1 MVLGSYVEFKNVG
14 TGVDVVRLDEVLRKL
29 ISPSTNSTQSFE
41 KKEAIAHLDIDEAD
55 LPG

>member
-1 MVLGSYVEFKNVG
+1 MGSYVEFKNVR
-14 TGVDVVRLDEVLRKL
+14 TGVDVVRLDEVLGKL
-29 ISPSTNSTQSFE
+29 ISVPILHGRLK